1 MYFLYDM
8 CVVCIY
14 ICVCVFVC
22 YIMTFPRLFLGTD
35 SAAQRGLLRGRAPE
49 RHGSAAVADRV
60 AGALQLFDRGRPGI
74 PGLGWAGAVRSVE
87 PMK

>member
-1 MYFLYDM
+1 MY
-8 CVVCIY
+8 IY
-14 ICVCVFVC
+14 IYVCVFVC